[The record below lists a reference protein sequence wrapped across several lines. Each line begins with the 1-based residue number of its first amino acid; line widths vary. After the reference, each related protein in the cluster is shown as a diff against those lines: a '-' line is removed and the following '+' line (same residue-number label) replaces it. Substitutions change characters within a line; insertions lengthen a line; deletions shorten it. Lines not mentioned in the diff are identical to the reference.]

1 MVSRPDREWEI
12 DERLALRGPTVV
24 LRPPREDDAQ
34 AVCEA
39 VRESVAEVGA
49 WLAWCHPAYDRD
61 DALAWV
67 QGSRGARARGEE
79 CAFVITDAWDGAVL
93 GGCGLNQVDASSRRA
108 NLGYWVR
115 STATGRGVATQAAG
129 LAAEFGLGVL
139 GLARLEIVAATGNRA
154 SQRVAE
160 KLGAVREGVLR
171 ARFWIAGE
179 PVDGVLY
186 SLVPGDLE
194 RAGRRWL
201 AHPDGPRGPR

>member
-1 MVSRPDREWEI
+1 VTQHRQREI
-12 DERLALRGPTVV
+12 DERLALRGGTVV
-24 LRPPREDDAQ
+24 LRPPRVDDAG
-34 AVCEA
+34 AILEA
-39 VRESVAEVGA
+39 VLESVAEVGA
-49 WLAWCHPAYDRD
+49 WLAWCHPEYSLQ
-61 DALAWV
+61 DALGWV
-67 QGSRGARARGEE
+67 RGSRAARGRGEE
-79 CAFVITDAWDGAVL
+79 CAFVVTHARDGAVL
-93 GGCGLNQVDASSRRA
+93 GGCGLNQMDAPNRRA

-115 STATGRGVATQAAG
+115 STATGRGVATEAAG

-139 GLARLEIVAATGNRA
+139 GLGRLEIVAAKGNRA

-171 ARFWIAGE
+171 DRFWIGGQ

-194 RAGRRWL
+194 RAGRRWR

>member
-1 MVSRPDREWEI
+1 MSRTDRQREI
-12 DERLALRGPTVV
+12 DERLALQGPTVV
-24 LRPPREDDAQ
+24 LRPPREDDAE

-49 WLAWCHPAYDRD
+49 WLGWCHPAYDRD
-61 DALAWV
+61 DALGWV
-67 QGSRGARARGEE
+67 RASRGARARGEE
-79 CAFVITDAWDGAVL
+79 CAFVITDARDGTVL
-93 GGCGLNQVDASSRRA
+93 GGCGLNQVDASNRRA

-115 STATGRGVATQAAG
+115 TTATGRGVATEAAG
-129 LAAEFGLGVL
+129 LAAEFALGVL
-139 GLARLEIVAATGNRA
+139 GLGRLEIVAARRNRA

-201 AHPDGPRGPR
+201 AHPDGPRGPK